1 MATTRTKFIP
11 GLRLLF
17 ATLVLLF
24 NSAAPAV
31 KLMWPEKVTCGMA
44 CCLESGVCY
53 CNSGSHSRLREESHG
68 HSEGEESPDE
78 LDASRHVEIAAVT
91 ITSSCPAQCAQLP
104 AGFQK
109 KISMARAR
117 ISECVLSINHARLLY
132 ACAPRFAREALLVA
146 SSAPRAPPRHS
157 LAKPIHTFPVTTHQ
171 WFVHSACEAARGCA

>member
-24 NSAAPAV
+24 NSVAPAV
-31 KLMWPEKVTCGMA
+31 NLMWPEPVTCGMA
-44 CCLESGVCY
+44 CCLERGACY
-53 CNSGSHSRLREESHG
+53 CNSGSHSRSGKETHE

-78 LDASRHVEIAAVT
+78 LDSPQPVEIAAAA

-109 KISMARAR
+109 KISIARAR
-117 ISECVLSINHARLLY
+117 ISDRVLAINHARLLY
-132 ACAPRFAREALLVA
+132 ARAPRFARDALLFA
-146 SSAPRAPPRHS
+146 PSAPRAPPAI
-157 LAKPIHTFPVTTHQ
+157 LLLNQFIHFQ
-171 WFVHSACEAARGCA
+171 